1 MAAKIVGDV
10 DMAPRTALILTL
22 PTGLALAESKSWLDL
37 GWPIIGAI
45 FVAALIWLV
54 LAWHLHLKHGNGSD
68 AFRTLDLAIRW
79 ILALGLGGWAVAG
92 LAGLS
97 ALPLFISLKL
107 VAFVGCILL
116 GLYIRSVLKPLGPAL
131 MGLSG
136 PDASAAA
143 ASLAQTLNRARPLV
157 AGIWALLIIAA
168 FLGLWTPTT
177 F

>member
-1 MAAKIVGDV
+1 MRYGLDTDQRFV
-10 DMAPRTALILTL
+10 L
-22 PTGLALAESKSWLDL
+22 PPSCDWRLYGEP
-37 GWPIIGAI
+37 GW
-45 FVAALIWLV
+45 
-54 LAWHLHLKHGNGSD
+54 N
-68 AFRTLDLAIRW
+68 RTLDLAIRW
-79 ILALGLGGWAVAG
+79 VLALGLGGWAVAG

-143 ASLAQTLNRARPLV
+143 ASLAQTLNQARPLV